1 MQSVNIAGSA
11 LSRLDG
17 QSLTHPPMMTHAGS
31 VNDESAW
38 LSWGRSAFA
47 VAVVILLMVLGAA
60 NIEMRA
66 RWHEV
71 EDGVLWAAHAE
82 GVVATE
88 IATGSAAAA
97 AGIERGDVLIAIDGA
112 SIETPADVV
121 EHDHRG
127 VAGTPLNYPLLRPGT
142 RQALE
147 ISLAPAPPG

>member
-71 EDGVLWAAHAE
+71 EDGVLWAARAE
-82 GVVATE
+82 GVVAAE
-88 IATGSAAAA
+88 IAKGSAADL
-97 AGIERGDVLIAIDGA
+97 AGIRRGDVLIAVDGA
-112 SIETPADVV
+112 PIATPADVV
-121 EHDHRG
+121 EYEHRA
-127 VAGTPLNYPLLRPGT
+127 VAGTRLNYTLVRL
-142 RQALE
+142 
-147 ISLAPAPPG
+147 